1 MNMIAAEYLKNTL
14 KVIQNDEEFIEFSE
28 PRQRLIDLISE
39 IIDDNNQENV
49 KNKATILIAGV
60 CDAIPESL
68 MIRSIL
74 VRLRRELWGEAF
86 GFATIKFSQKNESG
100 INLISNEFKELMVG
114 EYLKKHNSKQLLKV
128 E

>member
-1 MNMIAAEYLKNTL
+1 MIAAEYLKNTL
-14 KVIQNDEEFIEFSE
+14 KAIQNDEEFIEFSE
-28 PRQRLIDLISE
+28 PRRRLIDLISG

-68 MIRSIL
+68 TIRGIL

-114 EYLKKHNSKQLLKV
+114 EYLKKHNSKQLLNV